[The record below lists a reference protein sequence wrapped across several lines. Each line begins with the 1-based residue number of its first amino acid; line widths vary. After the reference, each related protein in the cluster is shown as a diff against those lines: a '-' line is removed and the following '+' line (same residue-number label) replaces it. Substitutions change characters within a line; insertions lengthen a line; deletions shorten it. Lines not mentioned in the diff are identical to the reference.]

1 MSDEFTANSHL
12 GGWFGLRIRW
22 AFWNHDPI
30 TTVLAFAGGL
40 RGVTIVANTPEG
52 TVIFLQSHPVWAA
65 AQRRDRERSAAMRR
79 HPSYRA
85 RQRAAASGS
94 AVIPLIRNF
103 KAYSSGTGTTPA

>member
-1 MSDEFTANSHL
+1 L
-12 GGWFGLRIRW
+12 
-22 AFWNHDPI
+22 
-30 TTVLAFAGGL
+30 
-40 RGVTIVANTPEG
+40 TIVANTQQG

-65 AQRRDRERSAAMRR
+65 AQRRERERSEAMRR

-103 KAYSSGTGTTPA
+103 KAYSSGNTPA